1 MDRPR
6 DEGFGEGRPVE
17 PGEARAYGDDP
28 EAVEFRR
35 TGRHPEGLGPDIPA
49 SGPEMGGGGATR
61 TRPSTAGAREPS
73 PAPPPASGAR
83 AVAGTARVGA
93 SSSPPRGATPCA
105 GARSGPDSSRH

>member
-49 SGPEMGGGGATR
+49 SGPKTGERGRYDATVSRGSARTGSVASPATGVRRAGSGQDLGGGDELA
-61 TRPSTAGAREPS
+61 PARRDS
-73 PAPPPASGAR
+73 VR
-83 AVAGTARVGA
+83 W
-93 SSSPPRGATPCA
+93 
-105 GARSGPDSSRH
+105 GPIWA